1 MQKVALGDQAIN
13 LLYVGDTPLRSYVE
27 NGVDPI
33 TGEWNRVL

>member
-13 LLYVGDTPLRSYVE
+13 LLYVGDTQLRSYVE

-33 TGEWNRVL
+33 TGERNRIL